1 MRSIILISPRSDEEK
16 HIIDQWK
23 DRSEYCRVVSEGRV
37 TLKTGQGHLFIDF
50 GDSEDMYAEYEDDAL
65 DFNIRDYYL
74 YNISCSDLGFLKEF
88 FRNTDFAE
96 GSKLDNDFGW
106 IADAKEII
114 SNDEFFKPC

>member
-74 YNISCSDLGFLKEF
+74 YPISCSDLGFLKEF

-96 GSKLDNDFGW
+96 APPSSPARRTSAQAVPSGYGRT
-106 IADAKEII
+106 
-114 SNDEFFKPC
+114 PCS